1 MLLSLLLDTVRTFS
15 CWVRFMNRR
24 VLYGLFGALSLS
36 LVAGVGLPHITPTA
50 AEYIA
55 AEYTVQAQTIE
66 STMTVSRLDAILQEE
81 ASRVEGGNGQWQAVV
96 GDRTLIILAD
106 ANNNRMRI
114 FTPVIPASELTAPQI
129 QAMLLANFH
138 TALDARYALTEDAVV
153 ASFVHPLTSLDET
166 YLRSALSQVATLAD
180 NFGTSYSSGAIGF
193 GPAGQSDSSPAS
205 SDGSLAI

>member
-1 MLLSLLLDTVRTFS
+1 
-15 CWVRFMNRR
+15 MNRR
-24 VLYGLFGALSLS
+24 ALHGLFGALSLS
-36 LVAGVGLPHITPTA
+36 LVAGIGSPYITPTA
-50 AEYIA
+50 AEHN
-55 AEYTVQAQTIE
+55 VQAQTIE
-66 STMTVSRLDAILQEE
+66 STMTVSRLDAILKEE
-81 ASRVEGGNGQWQAVV
+81 ASRVDGGNGQWQAVV

-166 YLRSALSQVATLAD
+166 YLRSALSQVAKLAD

-193 GPAGQSDSSPAS
+193 GSTRQSDGLPTLPA
-205 SDGSLAI
+205 DRLAI